1 MDIHTLIARRE
12 SIRSYDPAR
21 PVPPEVLALILEA
34 GRLAPSACNLQPWEF
49 LVVQSPEA
57 LAKVRPCYG
66 RPWFHD
72 APQVLV
78 VVGRRSQ
85 AWVRKYDGYNS
96 LETDLTIAMDH
107 LILAA
112 EHEDVATCWI
122 AAFDPAKLRA
132 ALELDPDQEVFAI
145 TPLGYP
151 PAGFTRKGL
160 KERKPLREV
169 VRYL

>member
-1 MDIHTLIARRE
+1 MDIHQLIAHRE
-12 SIRSYDPAR
+12 SIRSYDPTR
-21 PVPPEVLALILEA
+21 PVPADVLTRILEA
-34 GRLAPSACNLQPWEF
+34 GRLAPSACNIQPWTF
-49 LVVQSPEA
+49 LLVQSPEA

-72 APQVLV
+72 APQILV
-78 VVGRRSQ
+78 VKGARDR
-85 AWVRKYDGYNS
+85 AWVRKYDGYNA

-112 EHEDVATCWI
+112 THEGVGTCWI
-122 AAFDPAKLRA
+122 AAFDPAKLRT
-132 ALELDPDQEVFAI
+132 ALNLESHEEVFAL

-151 PAGFTRKGL
+151 PAGFQRRGV
-160 KERKPLREV
+160 KERRPLAEV

>member
-1 MDIHTLIARRE
+1 MDIHQLISHRE

-21 PVPPEVLALILEA
+21 PVDPEILNRILEA

-57 LAKVRPCYG
+57 LARVRPCYG
-66 RPWFHD
+66 RPWFHA
-72 APQVLV
+72 APQILI
-78 VVGRRSQ
+78 VVGARDQ
-85 AWVRKYDGYNS
+85 AWVRKQDGYNS

-112 EHEDVATCWI
+112 EQEGVATCWI

-132 ALELDPDQEVFAI
+132 ALSLEEGQEVFAL

-151 PAGFTRKGL
+151 PAGFQRKGV
-160 KERKPLREV
+160 KERKALGEI
-169 VRYL
+169 VRFL